1 MKILIAVDGS
11 IYTDHALEFLASREG
26 FLASS
31 PEIEMLSVVPQIPA
45 GALRFIE
52 RETLEGYYKD
62 CSEKIFKPIR
72 KSRGRSSLKGLFLG
86 SVTRGVLART
96 KVPML
101 IVRSDLIPK
110 KDGMRVGIAVDGSPQ
125 SKAVVRYILNNLD
138 FFGKDSKFYLIHVT
152 SDISLTLLAG
162 VSTGAPQPLKGTD
175 LAAESNITGRAVHLS
190 NHRALFDH
198 RAVTLLIADRAA
210 GGLPSNELLL
220 TNNDTGSI
228 HSIRDAVG
236 KGHLCLIGFC
246 VDIHRMKRDIDEQKH
261 TQDNRDHL
269 YDKTITAVHPR
280 LLTGLFCRKEGNF
293 LPFDTFGPAFR

>member
-72 KSRGRSSLKGLFLG
+72 KFLKGKDLPVEEVYVVGDPSEGIADEVDRTKPDLVVMGSRGRSSLKGLFLG

-101 IVRSDLIPK
+101 IVRSDLRDLRIVSPDFSSMVVLEEREDFELVLIGGQVRHGYHFSCGDMATSQLNLFHADK
-110 KDGMRVGIAVDGSPQ
+110 CFISPGAIDLKEGLTTPSVRTSYLKAKLMDIAHETILISDSTKYGTVCFNRFASLDEVSHIVVD
-125 SKAVVRYILNNLD
+125 NELD
-138 FFGKDSKFYLIHVT
+138 PEVLVQLESTGRDV
-152 SDISLTLLAG
+152 LLA
-162 VSTGAPQPLKGTD
+162 
-175 LAAESNITGRAVHLS
+175 
-190 NHRALFDH
+190 
-198 RAVTLLIADRAA
+198 
-210 GGLPSNELLL
+210 
-220 TNNDTGSI
+220 
-228 HSIRDAVG
+228 
-236 KGHLCLIGFC
+236 
-246 VDIHRMKRDIDEQKH
+246 
-261 TQDNRDHL
+261 
-269 YDKTITAVHPR
+269 
-280 LLTGLFCRKEGNF
+280 
-293 LPFDTFGPAFR
+293 

>member
-11 IYTDHALEFLASREG
+11 IYTDHALEFLASRES

-72 KSRGRSSLKGLFLG
+72 KFLKGKDLPVEEVYVVGDPSEGIADEVDRTKPDLVVMGSRGRSSLKGLFLG

-110 KDGMRVGIAVDGSPQ
+110 RTACVWASPLT
-125 SKAVVRYILNNLD
+125 VRRRANPLC
-138 FFGKDSKFYLIHVT
+138 VT
-152 SDISLTLLAG
+152 SSTIST
-162 VSTGAPQPLKGTD
+162 SSERT
-175 LAAESNITGRAVHLS
+175 
-190 NHRALFDH
+190 
-198 RAVTLLIADRAA
+198 
-210 GGLPSNELLL
+210 PS
-220 TNNDTGSI
+220 SI
-228 HSIRDAVG
+228 
-236 KGHLCLIGFC
+236 
-246 VDIHRMKRDIDEQKH
+246 
-261 TQDNRDHL
+261 
-269 YDKTITAVHPR
+269 
-280 LLTGLFCRKEGNF
+280 
-293 LPFDTFGPAFR
+293 

>member
-72 KSRGRSSLKGLFLG
+72 KFLKGKDLPVEEVYVVGDPSEGIADEVDRTKPDLVVMGSRGRSSLKGLFLG

-125 SKAVVRYILNNLD
+125 SKAVVRYILNN
-138 FFGKDSKFYLIHVT
+138 
-152 SDISLTLLAG
+152 G
-162 VSTGAPQPLKGTD
+162 V
-175 LAAESNITGRAVHLS
+175 
-190 NHRALFDH
+190 
-198 RAVTLLIADRAA
+198 
-210 GGLPSNELLL
+210 
-220 TNNDTGSI
+220 NNDGKI
-228 HSIRDAVG
+228 FD
-236 KGHLCLIGFC
+236 KGH
-246 VDIHRMKRDIDEQKH
+246 
-261 TQDNRDHL
+261 
-269 YDKTITAVHPR
+269 DKGRT
-280 LLTGLFCRKEGNF
+280 
-293 LPFDTFGPAFR
+293 

>member
-72 KSRGRSSLKGLFLG
+72 KFLKGKDLPVEEVYVVGDPSEGIADEVDRTKPDLVVMGSRGRSSLKGLFLG

-110 KDGMRVGIAVDGSPQ
+110 KDSMRVGIAVDGSPQ

-175 LAAESNITGRAVHLS
+175 LEAIKEETYREATEDIVPML
-190 NHRALFDH
+190 DK
-198 RAVTLLIADRAA
+198 A
-210 GGLPSNELLL
+210 GIE
-220 TNNDTGSI
+220 
-228 HSIRDAVG
+228 
-236 KGHLCLIGFC
+236 
-246 VDIHRMKRDIDEQKH
+246 
-261 TQDNRDHL
+261 
-269 YDKTITAVHPR
+269 
-280 LLTGLFCRKEGNF
+280 
-293 LPFDTFGPAFR
+293 